1 MLWGREV
8 MLRGC
13 CGAEGAPL
21 RCQEVFLHAPNLK
34 IGLEL
39 VVPGQFL
46 GYLPPGGLAVP
57 SSELAFSEHFVGVQF
72 APRTRNPSRG
82 ILWEHRTGMAREPSP
97 FPWQLPAQRNV
108 TRSWAP
114 RDAFPFLPS
123 FLAPLGTGSALHG
136 SGSCQEE
143 TQSSWGA
150 PWGRCRG
157 ILGLL
162 PRPPPTLGPAPGGR
176 GDAPCSAPVTARL
189 RWDEERGHGGV
200 KQIPGW
206 FSACIQQLQI
216 ICEHPVARG
225 SPAVGSGRAPPFP
238 VTSVLRAPAGRGN
251 VFAQK
256 SWI

>member
-13 CGAEGAPL
+13 CGAEGTPL

-57 SSELAFSEHFVGVQF
+57 CSELAFSEHFVGVQF
-72 APRTRNPSRG
+72 APRTRNPSWG
-82 ILWEHRTGMAREPSP
+82 ILWEHCSGMAREPSP

-108 TRSWAP
+108 TGSWAP

-136 SGSCQEE
+136 SGSCWELVGSAVGQV
-143 TQSSWGA
+143 QGDFGAASS
-150 PWGRCRG
+150 
-157 ILGLL
+157 
-162 PRPPPTLGPAPGGR
+162 PPT
-176 GDAPCSAPVTARL
+176 
-189 RWDEERGHGGV
+189 H
-200 KQIPGW
+200 
-206 FSACIQQLQI
+206 
-216 ICEHPVARG
+216 
-225 SPAVGSGRAPPFP
+225 VGSGSRGPWGCPLLSAGHRAAA
-238 VTSVLRAPAGRGN
+238 LGWGARARGGETNSRLVFSLHPAAEN
-251 VFAQK
+251 HL
-256 SWI
+256 